1 MKKIVIFLGVGL
13 LSVSAFAQQGASTA
27 APLDT
32 IIRLG
37 GKKLA
42 VDVLNV
48 SATDVTYR
56 FPGETQNRTIE
67 RKQIEK
73 IRYKSGNLDI
83 FNKPVL
89 QMINDNQWEAVLVTE
104 KKDDV
109 DGLYEYGIVEASST
123 SDARSPKAARRS
135 ATIRLQK
142 KAANMGANI
151 IFITK
156 AEAVGGYGEIP
167 GYNMMGV
174 AYGFE
179 KPSEEVQ
186 KKLQEA
192 QEKEKKK
199 K

>member
-1 MKKIVIFLGVGL
+1 MKKIVLFLGLGL
-13 LSVSAFAQQGASTA
+13 LYVSAFAQQGASTV
-27 APLDT
+27 APVDT

-56 FPGETQNRTIE
+56 VPGETQTRTIE

-109 DGLYEYGIVEASST
+109 DGLFEYGIVEASST

-151 IFITK
+151 ILITK
-156 AEAVGGYGEIP
+156 AEAVGGFGEIP
-167 GYNMMGV
+167 GYNMMGI

-199 K
+199 R

>member
-1 MKKIVIFLGVGL
+1 MKKIVLFLFVCL
-13 LSVSAFAQQGASTA
+13 LSLSAFAQQGASAA
-27 APLDT
+27 APVDT

-56 FPGETQNRTIE
+56 VPGETQTRTIE

-109 DGLYEYGIVEASST
+109 DGLFEYGIVEASST

-151 IFITK
+151 ILITK

-167 GYNMMGV
+167 GYNMTGI

>member
-1 MKKIVIFLGVGL
+1 MKKIVLFLVVCL
-13 LSVSAFAQQGASTA
+13 LSVSAFTQQGASTA
-27 APLDT
+27 APVDT

-56 FPGETQNRTIE
+56 VPGETQTRTIE

-109 DGLYEYGIVEASST
+109 DGLFEYGIVEASST

-151 IFITK
+151 ILITR

-167 GYNMMGV
+167 GYNMTGI

-192 QEKEKKK
+192 QDKEKKK